1 MIRLRA
7 FSLFASCFI
16 ASAVMAN
23 PAQQAFEQFVQTVSA
38 AKGQFSQYTVG
49 PQGKTN
55 LAQTGDFAFARPG
68 QFRWD
73 IREPYAQLVLSDGV
87 NVYQYDPDLSQVS
100 VRAAGAAMGS
110 SPAAIL
116 FGKGDMTQAFKV
128 TPLPDQDGLSW
139 FRAVPRQPE
148 SGLNQLDIGMRA
160 GNPARL
166 LLLDG
171 FGQTT
176 QIELSN
182 IRAQSSFPPDTFQ
195 FKAPPKTDVIKLD

>member
-1 MIRLRA
+1 
-7 FSLFASCFI
+7 
-16 ASAVMAN
+16 MAN

-87 NVYQYDPDLSQVS
+87 NVFQYDPDLSQVS

-116 FGKGDMTQAFKV
+116 FGTGDMTQAFEV

-176 QIELSN
+176 QIDLSN
-182 IRAQSSFPPDTFQ
+182 IRAQSSFPQDTFQ

>member
-49 PQGKTN
+49 P
-55 LAQTGDFAFARPG
+55 P
-68 QFRWD
+68 
-73 IREPYAQLVLSDGV
+73 
-87 NVYQYDPDLSQVS
+87 
-100 VRAAGAAMGS
+100 GAAMGS

-116 FGKGDMTQAFKV
+116 FGTGDMTQAFEV

-148 SGLNQLDIGMRA
+148 SGLNKLDIGMRA

-176 QIELSN
+176 QIDLSN

>member
-1 MIRLRA
+1 M
-7 FSLFASCFI
+7 
-16 ASAVMAN
+16 
-23 PAQQAFEQFVQTVSA
+23 
-38 AKGQFSQYTVG
+38 G

-87 NVYQYDPDLSQVS
+87 NVFQYDPDLSQVS

-116 FGKGDMTQAFKV
+116 FGTGDMTQAFEV

-139 FRAVPRQPE
+139 FVV
-148 SGLNQLDIGMRA
+148 L
-160 GNPARL
+160 
-166 LLLDG
+166 
-171 FGQTT
+171 
-176 QIELSN
+176 
-182 IRAQSSFPPDTFQ
+182 FPW
-195 FKAPPKTDVIKLD
+195 LHECL

>member
-1 MIRLRA
+1 MIRLRV
-7 FSLFASCFI
+7 FSLLAWCFI
-16 ASAVMAN
+16 ASASMAN
-23 PAQQAFEQFVQTVSA
+23 PAQQAFERFVQTVSA

-49 PQGKTN
+49 SQGETN

-116 FGKGDMTQAFKV
+116 FGTGDMSQAFEI
-128 TPLPDQDGLSW
+128 TPLPDQDGLAW
-139 FRAVPRQPE
+139 FRAVPHQPD

-171 FGQTT
+171 FGQVT
-176 QIELSN
+176 QIDLSN
-182 IRAQSSFPPDTFQ
+182 IRAQSSFPRDTFE
-195 FKAPPKTDVIKLD
+195 FKAPPNTDVIKLD

>member
-1 MIRLRA
+1 MFRFHA
-7 FSLFASCFI
+7 FSLLASCFI
-16 ASAVMAN
+16 ASAALAN

-49 PQGKTN
+49 PQGETQ

-73 IREPYAQLVLSDGV
+73 IRKPYAQLVLSDGI
-87 NVYQYDPDLSQVS
+87 NVFQYDPDLSQVS

-116 FGKGDMTQAFKV
+116 FGTGDINQAFEI

-139 FRAVPRQPE
+139 FRAVPRQPD

-176 QIELSN
+176 QIDLSN
-182 IRAQSSFPPDTFQ
+182 IRAQSSFPSSTFQ
-195 FKAPPKTDVIKLD
+195 FQAPPNTDVIRLD